1 MRFYLSGRSPMPSTI
16 FQHTFRSTAHALVC
30 AAACMQCACVTAA
43 SAAAPALETSAGRRV
58 EAVTIKRLG
67 ARATVVFENGSR
79 ATFDT
84 WRKVIDMLP
93 HDVSVFAY
101 NRPGYGSSE
110 TTAMPRDG
118 ATIAAELRGLLQQQ
132 GLPPPYV
139 LVGHSLG
146 GLYMQLF
153 ARRYPE
159 DVRGI
164 VLVDAVYPGVIKK
177 PEDFPLLTRGA
188 KRLFFSRT
196 VNDEID
202 AIYHTGEQVLAL
214 PAQGDQ
220 PMIQLINRPK
230 GATAV
235 PVDFGVVNTDSK
247 TAAAIKAMYP
257 QATRIVLDS
266 DHQMQNQHAADVAGA
281 IGTILAGHEAGSR
294 Y

>member
-1 MRFYLSGRSPMPSTI
+1 MAFSLPLPLPMPSTI
-16 FQHTFRSTAHALVC
+16 FQKTFRLRFHVLVFVAAC
-30 AAACMQCACVTAA
+30 IQGGSLPVAGAAAA
-43 SAAAPALETSAGRRV
+43 ALETVAGRRV
-58 EAVTIKRLG
+58 EAVTIKRPD

-79 ATFDT
+79 ATFDA

-93 HDVSVFAY
+93 QDVSVFAY

-110 TTAMPRDG
+110 TTATPRDG

-146 GLYMQLF
+146 GLYMQLY

-202 AIYHTGEQVLAL
+202 AIYRTGEQVQAL
-214 PAQGDQ
+214 PVPDDQ
-220 PMIQLINRPK
+220 PMIQLINRPR

-235 PVDFGVVNTDSK
+235 PVDFGVVNADSK
-247 TAAAIKAMYP
+247 TAAAVKAMYP

-266 DHQMQNQHAADVAGA
+266 DHQMQNQHAAEVAGA
-281 IGTILAGHEAGSR
+281 IGTILAGSR

>member
-1 MRFYLSGRSPMPSTI
+1 MDFYLPGRLTMPSTI
-16 FQHTFRSTAHALVC
+16 FQKTFRSSVYVLLC
-30 AAACMQCACVTAA
+30 AAAGIQCVSLAAA
-43 SAAAPALETSAGRRV
+43 SAAAPALETIAGRRV
-58 EAVTIKRLG
+58 EAVTIKRPD

-79 ATFDT
+79 ATVDA

-93 HDVSVFAY
+93 QDVSVFAY

-110 TTAMPRDG
+110 TTVTPRDG
-118 ATIAAELRGLLQQQ
+118 ATIAAELRGVLQQQ
-132 GLPPPYV
+132 GLQPPYV

-159 DVRGI
+159 DVRGL

-202 AIYHTGEQVLAL
+202 AIYRTGEQVLAL
-214 PAQGDQ
+214 PAQGGQ

-235 PVDFGVVNTDSK
+235 PVDFGVVNADSK
-247 TAAAIKAMYP
+247 TAAAVKAMYP

-266 DHQMQNQHAADVAGA
+266 DHQMQNQHAAEVAGA
-281 IGTILAGHEAGSR
+281 IGTILAGHQAGSQ